1 MIYQTWVTDIKE
13 ILLKLRSN
21 YNKLS
26 LNSDYFVLLSF
37 SFFNIYFLILYKMI
51 KRK

>member
-13 ILLKLRSN
+13 VLLKLRSN

-26 LNSDYFVLLSF
+26 LNSDYFILLNF
-37 SFFNIYFLILYKMI
+37 KFFQYLFLNII
-51 KRK
+51 